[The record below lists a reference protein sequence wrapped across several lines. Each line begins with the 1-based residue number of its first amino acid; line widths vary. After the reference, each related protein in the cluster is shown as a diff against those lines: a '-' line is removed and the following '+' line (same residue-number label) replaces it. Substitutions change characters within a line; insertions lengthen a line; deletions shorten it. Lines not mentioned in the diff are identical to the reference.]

1 MGVDRRGIHR
11 AGCFEIMRPV
21 IFTAGL
27 GDVIRTC
34 YLTRSLQHLEEAA
47 SPVSVLVASH
57 NPFSMELFRFHRN
70 ATQFVLYDLG
80 HKYQE
85 LLGKLTA
92 REINEE
98 ICRFAGVDHASLVRG
113 PADPGYRPTFDAP
126 DNVASSG
133 HIVFQPFA
141 GNNGYRGL
149 PSGLTERIV
158 PVLREQPCPVF
169 LVTRNYLRGTA
180 GPGALHGDEDAH
192 QWAGGNIT
200 VLDSLSTPATLNL
213 VKSSRA
219 VVGSFSS
226 LVQAAWFEDK
236 PVATFYPAN
245 CRDACGDP
253 PSPYAFGMKRAD
265 CLGRTFSEADVNE
278 LRTFLA
284 RWH

>member
-1 MGVDRRGIHR
+1 
-11 AGCFEIMRPV
+11 MRPV
-21 IFTAGL
+21 IFSAGL

-47 SPVSVLVASH
+47 SPVPVVVASH

-85 LLGKLTA
+85 LLGTGLTA
-92 REINEE
+92 REMNEA
-98 ICRFAGVDHASLVRG
+98 ICRFAGVDHASLVRE
-113 PADPGYRPTFDAP
+113 AASPGYRPKFDAP
-126 DNVASSG
+126 DEVASSG

-141 GNNGYRGL
+141 GNNGYRGF
-149 PSGLTERIV
+149 PIGLTERIV

-169 LVTRNYLRGTA
+169 LVTRSYLRGT
-180 GPGALHGDEDAH
+180 GPGALHGDEDGH

-213 VKSSRA
+213 VKTSRA
-219 VVGSFSS
+219 LVGSFSS

-236 PVATFYPAN
+236 PVATFYPAD
-245 CRDACGDP
+245 CKDACGDP
-253 PSPYAFGMKRAD
+253 PSAYAFGMKRAD
-265 CLGRTFSEADVNE
+265 CLGCTFSEADVNE

>member
-1 MGVDRRGIHR
+1 
-11 AGCFEIMRPV
+11 MRPV

-47 SPVSVLVASH
+47 SPVPVVVASH

-85 LLGKLTA
+85 LLGQKLTA

-98 ICRFAGVDHASLVRG
+98 LCRFAGVDHASLVRG
-113 PADPGYRPTFDAP
+113 PAGPGFRPTFDAP
-126 DNVASSG
+126 DELGSAG
-133 HIVFQPFA
+133 HIIFQPFA
-141 GNNGYRGL
+141 GNNSYRGL
-149 PSGLTERIV
+149 PAGLMERIV
-158 PVLREQPCPVF
+158 LVLREQPCPVF
-169 LVTRNYLRGTA
+169 LITRSYLRGTA
-180 GPGALHGDEDAH
+180 GAGALHGEEDAR
-192 QWAGGNIT
+192 QWADGNIT

-213 VKSSRA
+213 VKSCRA
-219 VVGSFSS
+219 LVGSFSS

-236 PVATFYPAN
+236 PVATFYPAD

-265 CLGRTFSEADVNE
+265 CLGRTFSEADMNE
-278 LRTFLA
+278 LRRFLS

>member
-1 MGVDRRGIHR
+1 
-11 AGCFEIMRPV
+11 MRPV
-21 IFTAGL
+21 IFSAGL

-47 SPVSVLVASH
+47 SPVPVVVASH

-70 ATQFVLYDLG
+70 ASQFVLYDLG

-85 LLGKLTA
+85 LLGRGLSA

-113 PADPGYRPTFDAP
+113 SADPGYRPTFDAP
-126 DNVASSG
+126 DHVASSG

-149 PSGLTERIV
+149 PAALVERIV
-158 PVLREQPCPVF
+158 QVLREQSCQVF
-169 LVTRNYLRGTA
+169 LVTRSYLRGTA
-180 GPGALHGDEDAH
+180 GPNALHGDEEAH

-219 VVGSFSS
+219 LLGSFSS

-236 PVATFYPAN
+236 PVATFYPAD
-245 CRDACGDP
+245 CRNACGQP
-253 PSPYAFGMKRAD
+253 PSHYAFGMQRPD
-265 CLGRTFSEADVNE
+265 CLGRTFSEADMDE